1 MVDVPLPMLTKP
13 AFESDRGA
21 SPHHRGDGVWAPPDA
36 LDAVVQT
43 TQKKGTL
50 LQAPSDA
57 NKTLG
62 PTWPKRSATARAP
75 KSGEH
80 DVHVAPVEVA
90 PSIATTASPTFA
102 T

>member
-1 MVDVPLPMLTKP
+1 MCWVAAM
-13 AFESDRGA
+13 A
-21 SPHHRGDGVWAPPDA
+21 SGWREAPSTRRRMASTWRHAIVARTP

-43 TQKKGTL
+43 MPEKGTL
-50 LQAPSDA
+50 LEAPSDA
-57 NKTLG
+57 KSTFG
-62 PTWPKRSATARAP
+62 PTWPNLSATALAP

-80 DVHVAPVEVA
+80 DVHVAPVAVA